1 MKTFKILI
9 LFNLIL
15 NYTTCYSQD
24 TEMDKDVEKIIL
36 LGKDS
41 IIKLALKKI
50 EKAGLPSNG
59 GVSIE
64 NFSQIKV
71 LTDGKEVWV
80 SFSNLIKYLPQK
92 TIFYSDVGI
101 GLLKGIISRNRV
113 SNPVDYS
120 EKIIS
125 FYKETKEAKMN
136 IQFVLEAINKSG
148 EIGAIDITNF
158 EDNMIIREYD
168 NYYGISIVSESQE
181 SSYKIEKV
189 SGEIYDSEHAHLVP
203 PPILEDEDKY
213 EFKEINWEASRTK
226 Q

>member
-1 MKTFKILI
+1 MKIFKILI

-24 TEMDKDVEKIIL
+24 TEMDKDVEEIIL

-41 IIKLALKKI
+41 IIQLALKKI
-50 EKAGLPSNG
+50 EKAALPPDG

-80 SFSNLIKYLPQK
+80 SFSNLIKYLPKK
-92 TIFYSDVGI
+92 TVFYSDVGI
-101 GLLKGIISRNRV
+101 GLVKGIISRNRV

-125 FYKETKEAKMN
+125 FYKETKEVKMN

-148 EIGAIDITNF
+148 EIGSIDITNF

-203 PPILEDEDKY
+203 PPNMEDEDRY
-213 EFKEINWEASRTK
+213 ELKEIN
-226 Q
+226 